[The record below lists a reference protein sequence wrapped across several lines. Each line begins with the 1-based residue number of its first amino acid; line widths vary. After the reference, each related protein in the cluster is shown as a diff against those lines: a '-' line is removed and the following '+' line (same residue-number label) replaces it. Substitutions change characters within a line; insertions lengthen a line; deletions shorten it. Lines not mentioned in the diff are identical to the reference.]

1 MEPPGVGEEERE
13 AEVGEASRSE
23 GEVVGKHTHKHTLT
37 HTYTPAVTHR
47 IEAEFNNDL
56 ERSEQGGREG
66 GSGLDTHSL
75 SQEVFNNC

>member
-37 HTYTPAVTHR
+37 HTYSPAVTHR
-47 IEAEFNNDL
+47 IEAEFNNNL

-66 GSGLDTHSL
+66 VG
-75 SQEVFNNC
+75 